1 MTTLA
6 GHYGSDDVSNRFPVP
21 ALKGTRSAGEKYFVL
36 VDKETGQ
43 KKVYNEEFGADKVV
57 GSYDKGG
64 EFVPN
69 ENWWGGAQPEEKE
82 FFNSDKGKE
91 LVNGQSKTIARNGLL
106 EEGFTPEEATKKA
119 NTLANSNNAKEE
131 EEQLTKSRA
140 ALSANIAA
148 DKNTR
153 NKFPNDLVYP
163 TTMRREGLKAQDV
176 IKFSMMKYEPK
187 DVRGDNDNASITFS
201 ERSTDIENRRIGS
214 VLLPIPGGISDSN
227 QVSWN
232 QENMDPVAIAKADL
246 ALRGILGGGPGF
258 VEAAG
263 GIANTL
269 RNNKGVK
276 EGVANIIAGAAS
288 GTGSQLL
295 TRRTGAVLNPNM
307 ELLFQGPQL
316 RDFTFQFKLSPRS
329 KVDADEII
337 KIIRFFKQGMAPI
350 RSQSRLFL
358 KSPHTFQLQYLHR
371 NEDHKFLN
379 KFKEC
384 ALQGCTVA
392 YGEGQYSTYEDGMQ
406 SSYNMQLSFKELEP
420 VFNDEYTGLDN
431 NQDTMLG
438 F

>member
-1 MTTLA
+1 MTTKA
-6 GHYGSDDVSNRFPVP
+6 GYYGSDDVDNRFPVP

-36 VDKETGQ
+36 VNKETGQ
-43 KKVYNEEFGADKVV
+43 KEVYNEEFGADKLV

-69 ENWWGGAQPEEKE
+69 TNWWGGAQPEEKK
-82 FFNSDKGKE
+82 FFNSDEGKK
-91 LVNGQSKTIARNGLL
+91 LVNGHAQTVAYKGIREEQGLD
-106 EEGFTPEEATKKA
+106 PDAAKKKA
-119 NTLANSNNAKEE
+119 NDLARSNNAKEE

-140 ALSANIAA
+140 ALSSSIAA

-153 NKFPNDLVYP
+153 NSFPKMIFYP
-163 TTMRREGLKAQDV
+163 ITLRQEMQDV
-176 IKFSMMKYEPK
+176 IKFDMMKYEPK
-187 DVRGDNDNASITFS
+187 DVGGDRANATITFS
-201 ERSTDIENRRIGS
+201 ERSTDIDGRSIGS

-232 QENMDPVAIAKADL
+232 QENMDPVAIAKATVAIDT
-246 ALRGILGGGPGF
+246 ILKGGEGL
-258 VEAAG
+258 VDSVG

-269 RNNKGVK
+269 KNQPGVK
-276 EGVANIIAGAAS
+276 EGVANVLAGAAS

-329 KVDADEII
+329 KEEGERII
-337 KIIRFFKQGMAPI
+337 EIIRFFKQGMAPI
-350 RSQSRLFL
+350 RSKSRLFL
-358 KSPHTFQLQYLHR
+358 KSPHTFKLQYLHENR
-371 NEDHKFLN
+371 DHKALN

-384 ALQGCTVA
+384 ALQSCTVA
-392 YGEGQYSTYEDGMQ
+392 YGEAQYSTYEDGVL

-420 VFNDEYTGLDN
+420 VFNDEYTILDN

-438 F
+438 Y